1 MTELEQLLTHSLTA
15 LVEQSEQQTALINA
29 LDAHTEMSS
38 QALNSQEIQTGLK
51 EILLGPAKLYEK
63 LRTSA

>member
-29 LDAHTEMSS
+29 LDARLQKMEQQLAHTAGLQDR
-38 QALNSQEIQTGLK
+38 QAWPRTNGWPTTQT
-51 EILLGPAKLYEK
+51 
-63 LRTSA
+63 

>member
-29 LDAHTEMSS
+29 LDARLQKMEQQLAHTTAPQDH
-38 QALNSQEIQTGLK
+38 QAR
-51 EILLGPAKLYEK
+51 P
-63 LRTSA
+63 RTTSWATTRT

>member
-29 LDAHTEMSS
+29 LDARLQKMEQQLAHTAEPQDR
-38 QALNSQEIQTGLK
+38 QAWPRTTGW
-51 EILLGPAKLYEK
+51 PTT
-63 LRTSA
+63 RT

>member
-29 LDAHTEMSS
+29 LDARLQKMEQQLAHTSGLQDR
-38 QALNSQEIQTGLK
+38 QA
-51 EILLGPAKLYEK
+51 P
-63 LRTSA
+63 RTNGWPTTRT

>member
-29 LDAHTEMSS
+29 LDARLQKLEQQLAHTAGQPDR
-38 QALNSQEIQTGLK
+38 QAWPRTTGW
-51 EILLGPAKLYEK
+51 PTT
-63 LRTSA
+63 RT

>member
-29 LDAHTEMSS
+29 LDARLQMIEQQLAHPAEPQER
-38 QALNSQEIQTGLK
+38 QAR
-51 EILLGPAKLYEK
+51 P
-63 LRTSA
+63 RTTSWATTRT

>member
-29 LDAHTEMSS
+29 LDARLQKMEQQLAHPAEPPER
-38 QALNSQEIQTGLK
+38 QAR
-51 EILLGPAKLYEK
+51 P
-63 LRTSA
+63 RTTSWPTTRT

>member
-29 LDAHTEMSS
+29 LDARLQKMEEQLAHAAAPQDR
-38 QALNSQEIQTGLK
+38 QAW
-51 EILLGPAKLYEK
+51 P
-63 LRTSA
+63 RTTSWPTTRT

>member
-29 LDAHTEMSS
+29 LDARLQKMEEQLAHAAAPQDR
-38 QALNSQEIQTGLK
+38 QAWPRNTGW
-51 EILLGPAKLYEK
+51 PTT
-63 LRTSA
+63 RT

>member
-29 LDAHTEMSS
+29 LDARLQAMEQQLAHTAGLQDR
-38 QALNSQEIQTGLK
+38 QAR
-51 EILLGPAKLYEK
+51 
-63 LRTSA
+63 LRTTGWPTTRT

>member
-29 LDAHTEMSS
+29 LDARLQKMEQQLAHTTAPQDH
-38 QALNSQEIQTGLK
+38 QARGTAAASVDI
-51 EILLGPAKLYEK
+51 
-63 LRTSA
+63 

>member
-29 LDAHTEMSS
+29 LDARLQTVEQQLAHPADRQER
-38 QALNSQEIQTGLK
+38 QASPRTTGR
-51 EILLGPAKLYEK
+51 PTT
-63 LRTSA
+63 RT

>member
-29 LDAHTEMSS
+29 LDARLQKMEQQLAHTAAPQDR
-38 QALNSQEIQTGLK
+38 QAR
-51 EILLGPAKLYEK
+51 P
-63 LRTSA
+63 RTNGWPTTRT

>member
-29 LDAHTEMSS
+29 LDARLQKMEQQLAHTTAPQDR
-38 QALNSQEIQTGLK
+38 QARPRTTGW
-51 EILLGPAKLYEK
+51 PTT
-63 LRTSA
+63 RT